1 MLENLPLL
9 VSSFWLEKNI
19 AGHCLADWRSEENV
33 NRVTVAQRQAKW
45 NVLYDRGKIGSCT
58 FRQIGLEELPRLEE
72 ESDFV
77 KCSSLE
83 QRLARE
89 QIWNSPE
96 ASCMEA
102 GRKDEVASWRVEDRG
117 ASSQARM
124 AAFAGNVGDVAA
136 STHCG
141 SHQWPFVSAAGGP
154 AGGFLVSSLLAP
166 H

>member
-1 MLENLPLL
+1 MCKFDSRVEN
-9 VSSFWLEKNI
+9 EK
-19 AGHCLADWRSEENV
+19 L
-33 NRVTVAQRQAKW
+33 T
-45 NVLYDRGKIGSCT
+45 
-58 FRQIGLEELPRLEE
+58 LEELPRLEE

-96 ASCMEA
+96 ASCMEV
-102 GRKDEVASWRVEDRG
+102 GRKDEVASWRGEDRG

-124 AAFAGNVGDVAA
+124 AAFAGNVGDLRGFYSSQRGSTTYVAA

-141 SHQWPFVSAAGGP
+141 WHQWPFVSAAGGP

>member
-1 MLENLPLL
+1 MIGGRSDRALFVKSAKNLVMIKYLKYR
-9 VSSFWLEKNI
+9 VE
-19 AGHCLADWRSEENV
+19 SEIL
-33 NRVTVAQRQAKW
+33 T
-45 NVLYDRGKIGSCT
+45 
-58 FRQIGLEELPRLEE
+58 LEELPRLEE

-96 ASCMEA
+96 TACMEV

-124 AAFAGNVGDVAA
+124 AAFAGNVGDLR
-136 STHCG
+136 SFY
-141 SHQWPFVSAAGGP
+141 S
-154 AGGFLVSSLLAP
+154 
-166 H
+166 